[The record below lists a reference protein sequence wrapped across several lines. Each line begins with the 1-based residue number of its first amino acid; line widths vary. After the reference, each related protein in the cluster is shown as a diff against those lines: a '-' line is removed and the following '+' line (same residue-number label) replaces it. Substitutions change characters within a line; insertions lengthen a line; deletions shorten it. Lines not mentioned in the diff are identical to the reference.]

1 MSVNLQKL
9 TVPQLKALC
18 REKGLTGYSKLPKL
32 ALIEKLAA
40 TKASTPLLASSE
52 TITRLEPLDRNAPE
66 KKQPK
71 VPRAL
76 VQPAAQDSGLGHP
89 PAVSSEP
96 AVSRQ
101 TLVDNVGETL
111 PSAATNTKAT
121 QQVPS
126 LARPYQQRT
135 SPENPIL
142 IRQQSPTPKNIINGT
157 GPVLSSRNAANK
169 PLLRPTSPSGGG
181 EPPSKRQKSDHN
193 QDQRLLQ
200 MTASELQTPVTI
212 QGHISPTIQSADN
225 DKSQVIKRMPRE
237 TAGTG
242 KRYIPLITKFKDTS
256 TSDVVQGRRQAE
268 LANNYHSAPSASL
281 SQSFVE
287 AALDFND
294 GLFAIPVTSVEQGL
308 SFKAITLPPSLSQR
322 KFATKLAI
330 ILRDVEAADMSSLTV
345 TSRLFRYSAYL
356 SAASHLKRWY
366 AGERLDTVLSMEG
379 VSVDRVSLWQYRK
392 LREKEVEERKCILSR
407 SMEISGS
414 GQLLGKL
421 LDWDMGVVEGSVWRR
436 DNVNGLVV
444 ALR

>member
-1 MSVNLQKL
+1 MQ
-9 TVPQLKALC
+9 
-18 REKGLTGYSKLPKL
+18 REG
-32 ALIEKLAA
+32 ADWVFEAA
-40 TKASTPLLASSE
+40 QTCTDKKTRCYQGIYPIINFFR
-52 TITRLEPLDRNAPE
+52 TITRLELPDRNAPE

-76 VQPAAQDSGLGHP
+76 VQPAAQDLGLGHP
-89 PAVSSEP
+89 PAVSSD
-96 AVSRQ
+96 AAISGQ

-200 MTASELQTPVTI
+200 MTASELQTPATI